1 MPCWILT
8 SPGVLSVLFLSGR
21 HRLHNWLVSCRNSLQ
36 YLFPMLFLWRWIA
49 ESWNPLCLWLAH
61 WFFADRHLP
70 WWIVAFGLFLPFS
83 KYAPELFLLVSFLI
97 RYIPHTCLL
106 YFICSSTKIH
116 LFLQI
121 TKFGYRLCRPPSVF
135 SEISFKKIIFLKDI
149 SMYRFWCLLY
159 YKNSLLW
166 LDLIKL
172 LSVVLT
178 NRGIR
183 LPFPRKVRQ
192 SLCLFVWCTDFF
204 SLIFS
209 VYL

>member
-1 MPCWILT
+1 MD
-8 SPGVLSVLFLSGR
+8 
-21 HRLHNWLVSCRNSLQ
+21 SC
-36 YLFPMLFLWRWIA
+36 FWVI
-49 ESWNPLCLWLAH
+49 
-61 WFFADRHLP
+61 
-70 WWIVAFGLFLPFS
+70 LPFS

-97 RYIPHTCLL
+97 WYIPHTCLL

-204 SLIFS
+204 LWFFQYICNTNQWDGHKRKKRSWWTGISLTWLRVLITEALPS
-209 VYL
+209 ITIQRYGREIGHSPDRDGIWGGDL